1 MIANRRI
8 GESRQRQQVLMA
20 LFCAFIMSL
29 AVALTQQNIQ
39 FSITLRMTGLA
50 QVLKRVYLSVELL
63 VQYKIGLNMPSFDVV
78 SDFDSHE
85 ANNAVDQA
93 SREVSTRFDFKGT
106 KSRFEIEDAVITM
119 ISQSDFQLK
128 QMLDILRQ
136 KLSKRGINLA
146 CLEEQDAELS
156 NNEARQ
162 KIVLR
167 RGIDADRARKLV
179 KQIKIEKLKVQTA
192 IQGDKLR
199 VSGKKRDDLQKVIA
213 MLKDFDAD
221 LPLQYE
227 NFRD

>member
-1 MIANRRI
+1 
-8 GESRQRQQVLMA
+8 MA
-20 LFCAFIMSL
+20 LSCVSMTSL
-29 AVALTQQNIQ
+29 TVALTWQNIQ
-39 FSITLRMTGLA
+39 FSITLHTMGLA
-50 QVLKRVYLSVELL
+50 QALKRVYLSVEWL
-63 VQYKIGLNMPSFDVV
+63 VQYKTGPNMPSFDVV

-93 SREVSTRFDFKGT
+93 SREVGTRFDFKGT
-106 KSRFEIEDAVITM
+106 NSRFEIEEAIITM

-146 CLEEQDAELS
+146 CLEEQDVELN

-199 VSGKKRDDLQKVIA
+199 VSGKKRDDLQKVIV
-213 MLKDFDAD
+213 MLKDFNAD